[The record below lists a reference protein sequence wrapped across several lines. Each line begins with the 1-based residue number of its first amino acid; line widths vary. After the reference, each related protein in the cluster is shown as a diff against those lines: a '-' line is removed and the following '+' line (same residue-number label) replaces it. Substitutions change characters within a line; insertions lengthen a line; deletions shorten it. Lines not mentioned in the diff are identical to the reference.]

1 MRHRSG
7 WYKRPIA
14 PKEFSDYLN
23 RAYNG
28 NDRCDAVNGRIMGQS
43 ATLLLKERGFFW
55 YIGCMELAS
64 GFHHRLI
71 QFAAAMVALA
81 VLFVPES
88 RADRFTYLDEE
99 SQTMEVE
106 ARLLGSGQ
114 GAHAL
119 ELADGQLLLIPQAAL
134 LKRELADGP
143 EPIDTKAMA
152 ASLTEKFGPDLVRIQ
167 IERPFVV
174 ALILSEPLPSSSES
188 HARAFLKKV
197 ATFLKRVERKFVAYA
212 KSVRFNPQPPRFPM
226 PVLIFETDTDF
237 EAYASE
243 ATGNRGLSSG
253 RLAGFYHSITNY
265 LSLRMSECDN
275 FETPLH
281 EAIHQQVYNREVY
294 PRMAPVPVWFNEG
307 IATGFEGDGAHITI
321 SPTKVNPRYKNRAL
335 NAKTVQWSTIV
346 ADDKAFRGDVF
357 AGEAYGHAWGMH
369 WLLVTKYKVK
379 YLQYVKMLAQKEPL
393 TVDLADQ
400 RVAEFEHVFG
410 KSAAELQAEFRR
422 RVQPLGDP
430 GPRKPP
436 GELVVNSNLGE
447 VKMHAVAHTNLGGA
461 LEVGG
466 TLRNVSML
474 RSMSY
479 HVTVET
485 ESGTYADWYV
495 PNVGTGRTVRL
506 NQKYVRKVMPNA
518 PGGPSRTFSVNIRS
532 ASPGSEDARLW
543 KDGDLPVPVFG
554 DG

>member
-1 MRHRSG
+1 MG
-7 WYKRPIA
+7 
-14 PKEFSDYLN
+14 FSSVFHN
-23 RAYNG
+23 RLL
-28 NDRCDAVNGRIMGQS
+28 R
-43 ATLLLKERGFFW
+43 ATAALL
-55 YIGCMELAS
+55 
-64 GFHHRLI
+64 
-71 QFAAAMVALA
+71 ALF

-88 RADRFTYLDEE
+88 RADRFTYLDQD
-99 SQTMEVE
+99 SQTVEVE

-119 ELADGQLLLIPQAAL
+119 EQADGQLLLIPQAAL
-134 LKRELADGP
+134 LKREVAEGP
-143 EPIDTKAMA
+143 QPIDTRAMA
-152 ASLTEKFGPDLVRIQ
+152 ELLSEKFGPELVRIE

-188 HARAFLKKV
+188 HAKAFLKEV

-212 KSVRFNPQPPRFPM
+212 KSVRFNPQPPRYPM

-237 EAYASE
+237 EAYATD
-243 ATGNRGLSSG
+243 ATGNLGLSSG

-307 IATGFEGDGAHITI
+307 IATGFEGDGKQITI
-321 SPTKVNPRYKNRAL
+321 SPTKVNIRYRNRAL

-357 AGEAYGHAWGMH
+357 AGEAYGHAWGLH
-369 WLLVTKYKVK
+369 WLLVTEYKVK

-393 TVDLADQ
+393 TVDSADQ
-400 RVAEFEHVFG
+400 RIKDFQDVFG
-410 KSAAELQAEFRR
+410 KDAAELQAEFRQKVKKH
-422 RVQPLGDP
+422 RVPTPSKRP
-430 GPRKPP
+430 GK
-436 GELVVNSNLGE
+436 LVVNSNLGE
-447 VKMHAVAHTNLGGA
+447 VEMTAVAHTNLGGA

-466 TLRNVSML
+466 TLRNISML
-474 RSMSY
+474 RDMSF
-479 HVTVET
+479 HITVET

-495 PNVGTGRTVRL
+495 PDVGTGRTVRL
-506 NQKYVRKVMPNA
+506 DRQYVRKVMPNA
-518 PGGPSRTFSVNIRS
+518 PGGPSQTYSVKIRS
-532 ASPGSEDARLW
+532 ASPGSDNAMLW
-543 KDGDLPVPVFG
+543 KNGELPVPVFG
-554 DG
+554 GG